1 MCGIAG
7 YVGTASGWGSAPAAT
22 LTRMCE
28 AIAYRG
34 PDDSGAWIDE
44 NARVALG
51 HRRLAIVDLSQH
63 GHQPMAC
70 ASGRFVIVFN
80 GEIYN
85 HQQLREAL
93 PGHCWR
99 SHSDTETL
107 IELIARFGL
116 HEALRRCVGM
126 FAFALWDR
134 EARTLSLARDRMG
147 EKPLYYG
154 RLPSGEFV
162 FASELKALR
171 AHPRW
176 QGRIDRNALTLL
188 LRHNCI
194 PAPWSIYEGIRK
206 LRPASWLTLRA
217 DGSVEEGEYWSALQA
232 ALDGGAARNRPLSDR
247 EAADKLEALLMQAI
261 DGQMLADVPLGA
273 FLSGGVDSSTVVAL
287 MTRLASQPVKT
298 FAIGFAEA
306 GYNEAE
312 HARAVAAHLGTS
324 HTEMYVSAQDA
335 LNVVPLLPEIYD
347 EPFADSS
354 QIPTYLVA
362 KLARQHVTVALS
374 GDGGDE
380 LFAGY
385 SRYLLA
391 QNVWRHLQRVPVPV
405 RRGTA
410 RAVLAVR
417 PNVWDLMARL
427 PMALAPKRWNI
438 QNVGDQVHKFATAV
452 LPAESASG
460 MYRALI
466 SHWHDPGAVVNGGR
480 EPATLLQ
487 DQKVL
492 APFPHDVERSSLC
505 DQLTYL
511 PDDILVK
518 VDRAAMAVSL
528 EPRVPLL
535 DHRIVEYAWQV
546 PMHQKI
552 RGNETKWLLR
562 QVLYRHVPRQMIERP
577 KQGFAVPLQ
586 HWLRGPLRDWG
597 ESLLS
602 AQRLAAEG
610 YFDVHQ
616 VRRKWEEH
624 QSGVRN
630 WQYPLWDVLMF
641 QAWMDHASR
650 SYSRTRDAA

>member
-1 MCGIAG
+1 MAG
-7 YVGTASGWGSAPAAT
+7 GWGAAPSAT

-28 AIAYRG
+28 AISYRG
-34 PDDSGAWIDE
+34 PDDSGIWIDD

-63 GHQPMAC
+63 GHQPMVSAD
-70 ASGRFVIVFN
+70 GRFVMVFN

-85 HQQLREAL
+85 HLEMRAAL
-93 PGHCWR
+93 AGHSWR

-107 IELIARFGL
+107 LESIARFGL
-116 HEALRRCVGM
+116 LETLRRCVGM
-126 FAFALWDR
+126 FAFAVWDR
-134 EARTLSLARDRMG
+134 QRRALSLARDRMG

-162 FASELKALR
+162 FGSELKALQ

-176 QGRIDRNALTLL
+176 QGQIDRDALTLF

-194 PAPWSIYEGIRK
+194 PAPWSVYKGIKK
-206 LRPASWLTLRA
+206 LRPACWLTLRA
-217 DGSVEEGEYWSALQA
+217 DGSTEEGEYWSALRA
-232 ALDGGAARNRPLSDR
+232 AVDGGAAREQPLSDQD
-247 EAADKLEALLMQAI
+247 ATDKLEALLLQSI

-287 MTRLASQPVKT
+287 MARCSSRPIKT
-298 FAIGFAEA
+298 FSIGFAEP
-306 GYNEAE
+306 GYNEAQ
-312 HARAVAAHLGTS
+312 HARAVANHLGTT
-324 HTEMYVSAQDA
+324 HTEMYVSVQDA

-391 QNVWRHLQRVPVPV
+391 ETVWRHLQRIPAPV
-405 RRGTA
+405 RRGAA
-410 RAVLAVR
+410 RAALALR
-417 PNVWDLMARL
+417 PRIWDCMAHL
-427 PMALAPKRWNI
+427 PMALAPKGWAV
-438 QNVGDQVHKFATAV
+438 QDVGDKVHKFAANV
-452 LPAESASG
+452 LPAESAND
-460 MYRALI
+460 MYRALV
-466 SHWHDPGAVVNGGR
+466 SHWHDPATVVSGAR

-487 DQKVL
+487 DQSIL
-492 APFPHDVERSSLC
+492 APFSHDVERTSLC

-528 EPRVPLL
+528 ETRVPLL
-535 DHRIVEYAWQV
+535 DHRVVEFAWQV

-552 RGNETKWLLR
+552 RGNTTKWLLR
-562 QVLYRHVPRQMIERP
+562 QVLYRYVPKQLIERP

-586 HWLRGPLRDWG
+586 HWLRGPLRDWA

-602 AQRLAAEG
+602 PQRLSTEG
-610 YFDVHQ
+610 YFDVRR
-616 VRRKWEEH
+616 VRSKWEEH
-624 QSGVRN
+624 QAGQRN

-641 QAWMDHASR
+641 QAWMDHVSR
-650 SYSRTRDAA
+650 RGSRARDAA